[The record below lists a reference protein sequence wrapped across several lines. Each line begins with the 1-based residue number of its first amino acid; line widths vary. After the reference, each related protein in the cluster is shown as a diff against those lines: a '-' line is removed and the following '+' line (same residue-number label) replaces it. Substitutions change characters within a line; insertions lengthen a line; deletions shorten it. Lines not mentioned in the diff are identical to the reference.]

1 MPPLSRR
8 DFLIVAGAAFAGLI
22 ATRFG
27 LGRLLYAGNSPIL
40 VGIRKPTSL
49 PTSENPM
56 PSNSS
61 LLVFASGYASADQ
74 AGIHAYLFDEAR
86 GALMP
91 HGTFAGILNPSF
103 ICIHPNG
110 RWLYAVSET
119 GQSSDGISGGVCA
132 LTFEREPFTLRL
144 LNRQPSGGDWP
155 CHLQLDRTGRWLF
168 VANYGTGSAS
178 AYPIQM
184 DGSLGEMS
192 DHVQH
197 VALTLGANA
206 ERQAS
211 PHAHSV
217 TLSPPPGN
225 QFAMVADLGLDQIV
239 IYKFDPDLGKLNHH
253 TTTHTRPGA
262 GPRHLAFHPNG
273 QWLYVTN
280 ELDNTVTYY
289 IYDSAQG
296 SLLEKQSLSSLPA
309 GPQSAPENGLADIHV
324 SASGKRVYAS
334 NRGHNSLAVFDI
346 GNDGRLTL
354 VSIPSCG
361 GNWPR
366 SFALAP
372 GGKFALVANQ
382 YSHEVCVL
390 PLLNGTDAI
399 GATLARATLP
409 GAACIKFA

>member
-8 DFLIVAGAAFAGLI
+8 DFLIVTGAVGAAI
-22 ATRFG
+22 ISIRFE
-27 LGRLLYAGNSPIL
+27 LDRILHAGNSPVL

-61 LLVFASGYASADQ
+61 SLVFASGYASAAQ
-74 AGIHAYLFDEAR
+74 AGIHAYLFDEDR
-86 GALMP
+86 GALIP
-91 HGTFAGILNPSF
+91 HGSYAGILNPSF
-103 ICIHPNG
+103 ICVHPNG

-119 GQSSDGISGGVCA
+119 GQNSDGVSGGVCA
-132 LTFEREPFTLRL
+132 LTFEREPFAMRL

-155 CHLQLDRTGRWLF
+155 CHLQLDRTGHWLF
-168 VANYGTGSAS
+168 VANYGTGNAS
-178 AYPIQM
+178 VYPIQV

-192 DHVQH
+192 AHVQH
-197 VALTLGANA
+197 MALSPGANA
-206 ERQAS
+206 ERQAG

-217 TLSPPPGN
+217 TLSPDN
-225 QFAMVADLGLDQIV
+225 QFALVADLGLDQIV
-239 IYKFDPDLGKLNHH
+239 IYKFDPDVGKLIRH

-289 IYDSAQG
+289 LYDDALG
-296 SLLEKQSLSSLPA
+296 TVVEKQSLSSLPA

-346 GNDGRLTL
+346 GDDGRLTL

-390 PLLNGTDAI
+390 PLLIGTDAI
-399 GATLARATLP
+399 GATLERATLP